1 MLEPG
6 CNDGLQSMYFFIA
19 TSKVVWPRFPSS
31 FWSGGDRQVESPG
44 NRNSQLTA
52 KGSLAAPGH
61 NKGEWVRLSFSFHGL
76 HEVMVSRSLFLRRGV
91 LRLYSLVILVS
102 SSFHVGKC
110 SISLPLGQWE
120 LVCYAGYVQIFLVT
134 DLFTCSFP
142 GRMSQYYRR
151 PSPWYLIHQVCVR
164 WTLLR
169 SWVHRSWILINSI
182 NSPSQLFLP
191 TISTCITM
199 TCQTPRRGNT
209 WRQLPVIIT
218 RRSTCRMEVRF
229 DTLTTNWL

>member
-120 LVCYAGYVQIFLVT
+120 LVCYAGYVQVMYRFNSRWWLLVSNF
-134 DLFTCSFP
+134 LFTGRCSFVF
-142 GRMSQYYRR
+142 RFSL
-151 PSPWYLIHQVCVR
+151 SPTCSR
-164 WTLLR
+164 
-169 SWVHRSWILINSI
+169 VH
-182 NSPSQLFLP
+182 FLGECP
-191 TISTCITM
+191 
-199 TCQTPRRGNT
+199 N
-209 WRQLPVIIT
+209 IIGGHHHDIWFT
-218 RRSTCRMEVRF
+218 RFVYVELC
-229 DTLTTNWL
+229 